1 MVIAMYDLI
10 VVGMGPSA
18 VFLAYEL
25 IELNNYKNVLLID
38 QGKPVERR
46 VCPMEKAGHCLNCK
60 PYCNITCGFSGAGA
74 FSDGKLNSYHLSS
87 RDKDGKIY
95 LGGNDGGYFKQ
106 YMSENEIYDLLTYTD
121 NVYLKFGADT
131 RLNGVDHMDE
141 IKKLQDQASKNNLT
155 LVSYPIRHL
164 GTEKAHILYGKIEDY
179 LKEHN
184 INMLFETE
192 VKDLIIENDVIKGVK
207 VHKIKE
213 KVDEDIMGS
222 KVVLAVGR
230 KGASW
235 LSDICV
241 KHNIDTKIGSVDIGI
256 RYELPDKVMKKIN
269 EYMYEGKFIGR
280 PFPYGDKVRTFCQN
294 PSGFVSAEV
303 YDNGLTLVNGHSYKD
318 RKSTNTNL
326 AILVSHHF
334 TYPFDKPIEYGE
346 NVARNLNSLGGNAIM
361 VQRLGDI
368 NRGRRTWPSDLEN
381 NSVEPTLK
389 GAVPGDLTYGLGY
402 RTMTDIL
409 QFIKDVDKVVE
420 GFAHPD
426 NLLYGPEIKF
436 YSNEVVLDKNFM
448 TNIKGLY
455 SIGDG
460 GGLTTGLM
468 MASCAGVK
476 MARILSGV
484 EYERKNKK

>member
-1 MVIAMYDLI
+1 MKYDLI

-38 QGKPVERR
+38 QGKPVEKRN
-46 VCPMEKAGHCLNCK
+46 CPMEKLGKCVNCK

-87 RDKDGKIY
+87 RDKDGSIY

-106 YMSENEIYDLLTYTD
+106 YLSEEEISDLLTYTD
-121 NVYLKFGADT
+121 NVYLKFGADKK
-131 RLNGVDHMDE
+131 LHGIEHLDE
-141 IKKLQDQASKNNLT
+141 IKKLQEKALKNNLN

-164 GTEKAHILYGKIEDY
+164 GTEKAHILYGQLEDY
-179 LKEHN
+179 LKEHG

-192 VKDLIIENDVIKGVK
+192 VKDIIIEKGAIKGVK
-207 VHKIKE
+207 VHKINE
-213 KVDEDIMGS
+213 KIDEEILS
-222 KVVLAVGR
+222 NKVVLAVGR

-235 LSDICV
+235 LSNICN
-241 KHNIDTKIGSVDIGI
+241 KHNIETKLGSVDIGI
-256 RYELPDKVMKKIN
+256 RYELPDSTMKKIN
-269 EYMYEGKFIGR
+269 EYLYEGKFIGR
-280 PFPYGDKVRTFCQN
+280 PYPYRDKVRTFCQN

-303 YDNGLTLVNGHSYKD
+303 YDNGLMLVNGHSYKD

-334 TYPFDKPIEYGE
+334 TYPFDKPLEYGE
-346 NVARNLNSLGGNAIM
+346 NVARNLNSLGGSTIM

-368 NRGRRTWPSDLEN
+368 YRGRRTWPEDLEN
-381 NSVEPTLK
+381 NSVKPTLK
-389 GAVPGDLTYGLGY
+389 AATAGDITYGLGY

-409 QFIKDVDKVVE
+409 HFISDVDKVVE
-420 GFAHPD
+420 GFANPD
-426 NLLYGPEIKF
+426 NLLYAPEIKF

-468 MASCAGVK
+468 MASVAGVK
-476 MARILSGV
+476 MARILS
-484 EYERKNKK
+484 KK